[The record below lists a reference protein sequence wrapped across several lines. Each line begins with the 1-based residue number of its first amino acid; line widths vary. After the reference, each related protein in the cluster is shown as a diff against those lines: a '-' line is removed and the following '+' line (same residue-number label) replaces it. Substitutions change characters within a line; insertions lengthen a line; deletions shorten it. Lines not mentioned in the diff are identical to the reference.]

1 MVSQVLDEV
10 KLKPIG
16 YVYTDASDEEVK
28 NSYMGVDG
36 YIEVLPEYAE
46 GLDGI
51 EGFSHIILISYPHK
65 TTKEQRRVLKVKPRR
80 LLRFGIRIDDIP
92 YVGVFLSDSP
102 HRPNPIGLSIVEVVE
117 RKGNRVYV
125 RGLDLFN
132 GTPILDIK
140 AYTPDRCIE
149 NPRVPGWMKKL
160 EERIREKF
168 GEIKYI

>member
-1 MVSQVLDEV
+1 MVSPALDEV
-10 KLKPIG
+10 RFKPIG

-28 NSYMGVDG
+28 NSYEGVEG

-46 GLDGI
+46 GLDGV
-51 EGFSHIILISYPHK
+51 EDFSHIILITYLHK
-65 TTKEQRRVLKVKPRR
+65 TTREQRRVLRVKPRR

-102 HRPNPIGLSIVEVVE
+102 HRPNPIGLSIVEVVG

-125 RGLDLFN
+125 RGLDLYN

-149 NPRVPGWMKKL
+149 NPRVPDWMKKL

-168 GEIKYI
+168 GEVKYI